1 MPVRDRYAPSPT
13 GALHL
18 GGARTVLFNYLFA
31 HKMSGQFVLRIEDTD
46 QKRYDPESLASILE
60 GIRWLGLQWDEGPE
74 VGGPYTPY
82 FQSERLRIYQAAA
95 QRLVEGRHAYYC
107 FCTPERLEALRKE
120 QERAHLPTR
129 YDGHCRNLD
138 PSEVKQRLAA
148 GEAGV
153 VRMRVPDGKTEVD
166 DLLRGRLEFDNSTLD
181 DQVLLKSD
189 GFPTYHLAA
198 TVDDHEMAMTHVI
211 RGEEWLPSTPKHV
224 LLYQMLGWDP
234 PTFVHLPLVLGPD
247 RAKLSKRHGAAS
259 LLEYRDMG
267 YLPEAMNNF
276 LAFLGWSPGTG
287 EELFDLNG
295 LVRAFELEKVQSS
308 PAVFDQAKLD
318 SVNAEHIRRLAPGEL
333 ARRLR
338 PFVPDE
344 IDDDLLAQA
353 TPLVQTRITK
363 LADAADLVRFFV
375 ERPADYPEGLVPKG
389 SDAAEAATV
398 LEEARAVFGAGEPGP
413 GLEAALRQVAEK
425 HGWKAGDLF
434 MALRVAII
442 GSRQSLPL
450 LESSS
455 ILGKDEVLARLD
467 AAIATVAGTGA
478 ATSKEAAEDEVSR

>member
-1 MPVRDRYAPSPT
+1 
-13 GALHL
+13 
-18 GGARTVLFNYLFA
+18 
-31 HKMSGQFVLRIEDTD
+31 
-46 QKRYDPESLASILE
+46 SILE
-60 GIRWLGLQWDEGPE
+60 GIRWLGLEWDEGPE
-74 VGGPYTPY
+74 VGGPYAPY
-82 FQSERLRIYQAAA
+82 FQSERLPLYRAAA
-95 QRLVEGRHAYYC
+95 QRLVEAGHAYYC
-107 FCTPERLEALRKE
+107 FCTPERLAALRKE
-120 QERAHLPTR
+120 QERTHLPTR
-129 YDGHCRNLD
+129 YDGHCRDLD
-138 PSEVKQRLAA
+138 PSEVRQRHAA

-153 VRMRVPDGKTEVD
+153 VRMRIPEGRTTVD
-166 DLLRGRLEFDNSTLD
+166 DLLRGRLEFDNATLD

-224 LLYQMLGWDP
+224 LLYQVMGWDP

-247 RAKLSKRHGAAS
+247 RAKLSKRHGAAA

-287 EELFDLNG
+287 EELFDLDG
-295 LVRAFELEKVQSS
+295 LVVAFELEKVQSS

-318 SVNAEHIRRLAPGEL
+318 SVNAEHIRRLTPDEL
-333 ARRLR
+333 SRRLR
-338 PFVPDE
+338 PFVPTE
-344 IDDDLLAQA
+344 ITDDLLAQA

-363 LADAADLVRFFV
+363 LNEAADLVRFFV
-375 ERPADYPEGLVPKG
+375 ARPREYPDGLVPKG
-389 SDAAEAATV
+389 TDPAEAAGV
-398 LEEARAVFGAGEPGP
+398 LAQARAVFAAGRPGP
-413 GLEAALRQVAEK
+413 VLEAALREVATK

-450 LESSS
+450 LESSA
-455 ILGKDEVLARLD
+455 ILERDEVLARLD
-467 AAIATVAGTGA
+467 AAVASLDGA
-478 ATSKEAAEDEVSR
+478 ST